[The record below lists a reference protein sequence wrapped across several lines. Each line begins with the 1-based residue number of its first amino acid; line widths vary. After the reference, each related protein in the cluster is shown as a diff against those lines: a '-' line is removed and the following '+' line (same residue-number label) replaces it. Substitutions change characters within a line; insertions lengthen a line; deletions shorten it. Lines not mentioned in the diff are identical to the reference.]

1 MKKLLIAILSL
12 VIAVS
17 TFGTVAAFAEEQTA
31 GDWTYDD
38 TTTEVSVS
46 DGDATVTQKT
56 LGTASSATYSGS
68 LNLETGA
75 NIAFDILNFDTD
87 GETYTQK
94 MTFTFTDDSG
104 DGVRLEAY
112 MLYGDNAN
120 MNRKIR
126 WDIYYIHDG
135 FDEGGYYA
143 ESLFTYRRIYRES
156 HSIDFQHILGSYYVT
171 VDDVTFIPK
180 SEVNGLDLDNCTLT
194 ITANST
200 LTEQEKAVYT
210 VTEVGTS
217 ASDLIDGEWM
227 DLGTSDLTY
236 NSDGTM
242 TYTNID
248 EEYSV
253 DQSSDVLF
261 LRNAVANVAGYDVTQ
276 PFEITLH
283 YDTSATPGVWWGL
296 GFATSPF
303 ANLTA
308 MTFNEDGTV
317 DDAYGSGDINENKG
331 IMFQTTTGLAEPYY
345 TQDTS
350 AQRPYADNGGGAGYS
365 GQEMLNTIRV
375 EIGTDSTDIYWN
387 GTILFEDFP
396 LTQSDFESSG
406 GKVYPY
412 IRFIESPSNAYKTNT
427 LTIKGINTPTVE
439 ESGSAIQRR
448 FDETEPLTLTVDD
461 RDNGD
466 IVFAKSDRTAID
478 SSLVNYNADTNTLTI
493 DAAAFADVT
502 EAGTYTYLVGNDGGY
517 QPITIVFAEEFE
529 ALQSPELSI
538 TTYTMVEGQAPEGGL
553 TFTADLKNGEFVSLV
568 GSGLSRSQYTM
579 TLDEATNVAT
589 IVISEDFLN
598 NLAIGERTL
607 TLRTQS
613 TDGTETEASAQLV
626 ITVTDES
633 GGTGGDN
640 TGGDNTGDN
649 GGGTTP
655 TGGCSSSVAGAT
667 LGIGGAL
674 LVAAAAVCVF
684 KKRA

>member
-1 MKKLLIAILSL
+1 MKKFLIAILSL
-12 VIAVS
+12 VLAMS
-17 TFGTVAAFAEEQTA
+17 TFGTVAVFAAEQTA
-31 GDWTYDD
+31 GNWTYDD
-38 TTTEVSVS
+38 TTTAVTDTTET
-46 DGDATVTQKT
+46 GATVTQNT
-56 LGTASSATYSGS
+56 LGTASSVTYTGA

-75 NIAFDILNFDTD
+75 NVAFGVSAFNMSADAT
-87 GETYTQK
+87 EM
-94 MTFTFTDDSG
+94 MTFTFTDDGG
-104 DGVRLEAY
+104 DGIRLVAR
-112 MLYGDNAN
+112 MLYADRAT

-135 FDEGGYYA
+135 FDGGSYYA
-143 ESLFTYRRIYRES
+143 ESVYTYRRILADD
-156 HSIDFQHILGSYYVT
+156 HSIDIQHMLGSYYVT

-200 LTEQEKAVYT
+200 SGNAAVYT
-210 VTEVGTS
+210 VTEVGTDV
-217 ASDLIDGEWM
+217 SDLQDGEWM
-227 DLGTSDLTY
+227 DLGTSELTY
-236 NSDGTM
+236 NDDGTM
-242 TYTNID
+242 TYTDID
-248 EEYSV
+248 EEYSQ
-253 DQSSDVLF
+253 DEASEVLF
-261 LRNAVANVAGYDVTQ
+261 LRNAVANVKGYDVTQ
-276 PFEITLH
+276 PFEITIH

-303 ANLTA
+303 ANLTT
-308 MTFNEDGTV
+308 MTFDEEGNV
-317 DDAYGSGDINENKG
+317 DDAYGSGDINKNKG

-350 AQRPYADNGGGAGYS
+350 AQRPYADNGGGASYS

-387 GTILFEDFP
+387 GTILFEDYS
-396 LTQSDFESSG
+396 LTQSDFDSSD

-412 IRFIESPSNAYKTNT
+412 FRFIESPSNQYKTNT

-439 ESGSAIQRR
+439 ESATTLQRR
-448 FDETEPLTLTVDD
+448 FDETEPLVLTVDD

-478 SSLVNYNADTNTLTI
+478 SSLVSYDAEANTLTI
-493 DAAAFADVT
+493 QAEAFADVT

-529 ALQSPELSI
+529 SLQSPELSI

-589 IVISEDFLN
+589 FVISQDFLN

-633 GGTGGDN
+633 GNSGG
-640 TGGDNTGDN
+640 GNTGDN
-649 GGGTTP
+649 GGDNGGEATP
-655 TGGCSSSVAGAT
+655 SGGCSSTAAGAAV
-667 LGIGGAL
+667 GIGGVL